1 MEVAETFDYY
11 IPYDF
16 TGTEAE
22 MLNNDADTIIEE
34 AAAKVVSGEFGQS
47 EWENAVK
54 TAWDTDGTVR
64 SKVWT
69 EQYKAFTTE

>member
-1 MEVAETFDYY
+1 
-11 IPYDF
+11 
-16 TGTEAE
+16 